1 MANAD
6 FTRIATNI
14 GALNALQSLRNVNNS
29 LGIHQRNLATGKRIN
44 EASDDPAGLTI
55 ATKLNA
61 RSQGLN
67 QALGNIGDAKSL
79 LSVAE
84 SGLSRVNDIL
94 IQMRNKAEAAA
105 SDTLGV
111 EERNAVVTQ
120 LSAYA
125 EQIDD
130 IVAQTKWNG
139 NKLIDGSY
147 KEGTATLTFQTGAD
161 KGDTTKM
168 TGLVDVS
175 ASEGNGLDIAAKTAM
190 SKESTALS
198 TVTSKTVHDVSVSTG
213 AYSGGYAV
221 EVSGTNSTQMS
232 VTLSGGGY
240 SETITANLSADN
252 GTATFSSTTFG
263 GAITVQLG
271 AFKDNESLDKTAVAG
286 VNKANDYGITVD
298 GNTSK
303 LLTGASD
310 ASDFAEFMS
319 DLNEKLDTV
328 SAQLSKVGALMGR
341 LTFKE
346 DQVAVAQVNVESS
359 YNRIMNADMAFEQL
373 QATKFS
379 ILQQTSTT
387 MLAQA
392 NTAPQGILS
401 LFR

>member
-6 FTRIATNI
+6 FSRIATNI
-14 GALNALQSLRNVNNS
+14 GALNALNSLRNVNNK

-55 ATKLNA
+55 ATKLSA
-61 RSQGLN
+61 RSQGLG
-67 QALGNIGDAKSL
+67 QALSNIGDAKSL

-84 SGLSRVNDIL
+84 SGLSRVNDIM

-111 EERNAVVTQ
+111 EERNAIVTQ
-120 LSAYA
+120 LSAYS

-130 IVAQTKWNG
+130 IVEQTKWNG

-147 KEGTATLTFQTGAD
+147 KEGTSTLTFQTGAD
-161 KGDTTKM
+161 KGDTTTM

-175 ASEGNGLDIAAKTAM
+175 ASEDNGLDIAATAAM
-190 SKESTALS
+190 SKESTAIS
-198 TVTSKTVHDVSVSTG
+198 TVTSKTVHDVSVGTS
-213 AYSGGYAV
+213 AYSGGYSV
-221 EVSGTNSTQMS
+221 EVSGTNSTSMS
-232 VTLSGGGY
+232 VTLSGAGY
-240 SETITANLSADN
+240 TQTVTADLHADN
-252 GTATFSSTTFG
+252 GTVSFTSSKFG
-263 GAITVQLG
+263 DGITVQLG
-271 AFKDNESLDKTAVAG
+271 AFKDNESLDKTAVVG
-286 VNKANDYGITVD
+286 VNKANDYGIIVGGDT
-298 GNTSK
+298 TK

-310 ASDFAEFMS
+310 ASDFSNFMN
-319 DLNEKLDTV
+319 DLNQKLDLV

-373 QATKFS
+373 EATKFS
-379 ILQQTSTT
+379 ILQQTSIT